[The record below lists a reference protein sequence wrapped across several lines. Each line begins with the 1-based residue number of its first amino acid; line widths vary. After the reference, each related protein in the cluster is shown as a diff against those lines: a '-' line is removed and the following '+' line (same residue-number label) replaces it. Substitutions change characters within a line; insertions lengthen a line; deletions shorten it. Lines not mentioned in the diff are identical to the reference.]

1 MISSLTEAFLSALAL
16 LDSDDVIEDR
26 SRFFNGA
33 LLYARDRET
42 ALAFT
47 LRDVVIPRAVDLYQ
61 VAAAWTQEE
70 DAR

>member
-1 MISSLTEAFLSALAL
+1 M
-16 LDSDDVIEDR
+16 IEDR
-26 SRFFNGA
+26 SRSLNGA
-33 LLYARDRET
+33 FLYARDRET